1 VPLAALKKL
10 MGRIEKDATV
20 VCICT
25 GNGLK
30 DQESVKVNLDS
41 TPLVANPQ
49 QMESLLAK
57 TA

>member
-1 VPLAALKKL
+1 
-10 MGRIEKDATV
+10 

-30 DQESVKVNLDS
+30 DQESVRVRLDS
-41 TPLVANPQ
+41 TPLVATPEQLVN
-49 QMESLLAK
+49 LLAK